1 MGGMDAFH
9 FTVSERGERLDKL
22 VTSILSGQPGVDA
35 ESVSRTRVQQ
45 AIKDGLV
52 TVNGEASKAAYRVEP
67 GDVLEIQP
75 LAPPVSAWAVEAEPI
90 PLDVLYE
97 DQTIAAIHKP
107 AGMVVHP
114 AAGIATGTLVNAVL
128 ARWPQTEQVGSRVR
142 AGIVHRLDKDTSGVI
157 VIAKTE
163 SARRNLVAQ
172 FKARTVQKQYVA
184 LVYGIPATPTGQ
196 IDAPIGRD
204 PHQRKQ
210 MAVIHGGRPAI
221 TFYKVVQSYGVAQ
234 AFRSMSYL
242 ALYPKTG
249 RTHQLRVHLAFIK
262 HPIVGDRVYGPRKS
276 GFNGPVQ
283 LDRQFL
289 HAEALTLVSPA
300 TGQPITI
307 HAPLPA
313 DLQAV
318 LDYLSQTEDNQ

>member
-1 MGGMDAFH
+1 MTDLQ
-9 FTVSERGERLDKL
+9 FTVAERGERLDKL
-22 VTSILSGQPGVDA
+22 VTTILSGRPGVEA

-45 AIKDGLV
+45 AIKEGLV
-52 TVNGEASKAAYRVEP
+52 TVNGQPSKAAYRVES
-67 GDVLEIQP
+67 GDVLSIPP
-75 LAPPVSAWAVEAEPI
+75 LEPPISTWVVEPEAI

-97 DQTIAAIHKP
+97 DDSLVAIHKP

-114 AAGIATGTLVNAVL
+114 AAGIAIGTLVNAVL
-128 ARWPQTEQVGSRVR
+128 ARWPQTAQVGSLVR

-163 SARRNLVAQ
+163 GARRDLMAQ
-172 FKARTVQKQYVA
+172 FKARTVQKRYVA
-184 LVYGIPATPTGQ
+184 LVYGVPATPTGQ

-210 MAVIHGGRPAI
+210 MAVIRDGKSAI
-221 TFYKVVQSYGVAQ
+221 TFYKVVQSFGVSQ

-242 ALYPKTG
+242 ELLPKTG

-276 GFNGPVQ
+276 SLVGPLH

-289 HAEALTLVSPA
+289 HAEALSLISPA
-300 TGQPITI
+300 TSLPITL

-313 DLQAV
+313 DLQAA
-318 LDYLSQTEDNQ
+318 LDYLTQSEDNQA